1 MDDQLRVLLG
11 QSRSLSPAELQA
23 KLDRLEANKQNLVE
37 EKCSLQNQIEDLRA
51 LIARVV
57 KEGEIN
63 RKRHGQVRAELETD
77 IKRTEAA
84 LAVIR
89 ARGGEFEQA
98 AELWADLEM

>member
-1 MDDQLRVLLG
+1 MDDQLRALLG

>member
-1 MDDQLRVLLG
+1 MDDQLRAFLS
-11 QSRSLSPAELQA
+11 QAHTLSPAELQA
-23 KLDRLEANKQNLVE
+23 KLDRLEATKQNIVE

-63 RKRHGQVRAELETD
+63 RKRHAQVRTELETD

-89 ARGGEFEQA
+89 ERGGEFEQA
-98 AELWADLEM
+98 AELWGDLDM

>member
-1 MDDQLRVLLG
+1 MDDQLRSWLG
-11 QSRSLSPAELQA
+11 QSPALSLGEIQA

-37 EKCSLQNQIEDLRA
+37 EKGNLQNQIEDLRA

-63 RKRHGQVRAELETD
+63 RKRHGQVRAELEAD

-89 ARGGEFEQA
+89 ERGGEFEQA
-98 AELWADLEM
+98 AELWAALEM